1 MNKKLSNTLTS
12 CMLLFTL
19 ITHAQVNTHI
29 IEHATIHIGNGEVI
43 DDGYI
48 VFQEGKIIH
57 VGKNL
62 NGAYKNAVIIDAT
75 GKHAYPGLICL
86 NTLLGLN
93 EIDAV
98 RATRDYQE
106 VGQLNPNV
114 RSLIAYNTDSKL
126 TPTAKFNGIV
136 YIQPVPTGGLISG
149 SSSIVRTHAWNWEDA
164 VVQQDDGIHLN
175 WPELSHWG
183 DKDKQLIRKS
193 ELIAELSKFFDEAIA
208 YSKITS
214 PVEINLRFES
224 MKKIW
229 SNQANLYV
237 HVSKAKETLE
247 AIQFLRS
254 YAHLSIVWVGLEQ
267 AHLITDE
274 LKSFNKPVVLN
285 MSHRLPSSNHED
297 IDMPYKVAATLLNKG
312 IRVALA
318 HGGSW
323 ESRNL
328 MFNAGTCAAYGMS
341 KEQALQ
347 LITLNAAIITKTDA
361 KIGSIERN
369 KSASIVI
376 TNGDIL
382 DMKSSAVERI
392 FIDGNPVSFES
403 DQQLLYQ
410 KFIEKYG
417 LK

>member
-1 MNKKLSNTLTS
+1 
-12 CMLLFTL
+12 MLLAAIYTQ
-19 ITHAQVNTHI
+19 AQMNTHI

-43 DDGYI
+43 VDGYV

-62 NGAYKNAVIIDAT
+62 NGAYKNAVSIDAT
-75 GKHAYPGLICL
+75 GKHVYPGLICL

-93 EIDAV
+93 EIDAI

-106 VGQLNPNV
+106 VGQINPNV

-136 YIQPVPTGGLISG
+136 YLQPVPTGGLISG

-164 VVQQDDGIHLN
+164 VVLEDDGIHLN

-183 DKDKQLIRKS
+183 DKEKQLERK
-193 ELIAELSKFFDEAIA
+193 AELLKELSDFFQEALA
-208 YSKITS
+208 YSKQTAPI
-214 PVEINLRFES
+214 EINLRYEA

-229 SNQANLYV
+229 TNQSNLYV
-237 HVSKAKETLE
+237 HVNKAKETLE
-247 AIQFLRS
+247 AMQFLRN
-254 YAHLSIVWVGLEQ
+254 YTHLSIVWVGLEQ

-274 LKSFNKPVVLN
+274 LSAFNKPVVLN
-285 MSHRLPSSNHED
+285 MTHRLPSSNHED
-297 IDMPYKVAATLLNKG
+297 IDMPYKVAALLTNKG
-312 IRVALA
+312 IKVALA

-323 ESRNL
+323 ESRNI
-328 MFNAGTCAAYGMS
+328 MFNAGTCAAYGLT

-347 LITLNAAIITKTDA
+347 LITLNAAFITKTDA
-361 KIGSIERN
+361 QIGSIEPN
-369 KSASIVI
+369 KSASLII
-376 TNGDIL
+376 SNGDIL
-382 DMKSSAVERI
+382 DMKSSVVDQL
-392 FIDGNPVSFES
+392 FIDGMRVSHES
-403 DQQLLYQ
+403 EQQMLHKKY
-410 KFIEKYG
+410 IDKYG